1 MKSKEASETAISK
14 QWWVLLAVSL
24 GTFLFSLDVHIVNL
38 ALPTLVEDLHSDFA
52 TVEWVPLSY
61 FLVLAILVLCV
72 ARLGDMWS
80 KKWLYIIGL
89 AAFTISSLIC
99 GIATTINLLIAAR
112 IFQGIGAVFIAV
124 LAPVIATEVFPD
136 AKRGLALGIIT
147 STGWVGVSLGPTA
160 GGVLIEHL
168 GWRSVFLV
176 NVPICSIGIVLAML
190 AVPRGSSNRSDADF
204 DFWGALILAITLTC
218 LFLGITRIQG
228 EDLDGKITWVLFV
241 IAVIGCVSFLWSQ
254 KQSDRPLLNLSLFR
268 SRELSFR
275 LLLSLIYYAF
285 ATAVMFILP
294 FFIKLVKHYS
304 EQQVG
309 LLIAVL
315 PILAICVGTVA
326 GYLADRFGERSIS
339 TIGMTLLLIGCLTI
353 STFSQELTV
362 KGYLLRMLPF
372 GIGCGF
378 FQPSNQSAIMGSIP
392 PQYLSVASGLWF
404 FSQALGQVM
413 GITLI
418 GILFSRLSASQ
429 LPVDTQFSVT
439 TAPVE
444 ALVFGEQVSFRI
456 VSAILVI
463 GLVICGFLW
472 QRQNQ
477 RLRINRT

>member
-1 MKSKEASETAISK
+1 MTSTQDSEIAISK
-14 QWWVLLAVSL
+14 QWWLLFAVSL
-24 GTFLFSLDVHIVNL
+24 VTFVFSLDVHIVNL

-61 FLVLAILVLCV
+61 SLVLAVLVLCV

-89 AAFTISSLIC
+89 AAFTASSLVC
-99 GIATTINLLIAAR
+99 GTATTIYLLIAAR
-112 IFQGIGAVFIAV
+112 IFQGLGAVFIAV
-124 LAPVIATEVFPD
+124 LSPAIVTEVFPD

-147 STGWVGVSLGPTA
+147 STGWAGVSLGPTA

-176 NVPICSIGIVLAML
+176 NVPICSIGLLLAML
-190 AVPRGSSNRSDADF
+190 TVPRGSSNRSKKDL
-204 DFWGALILAITLTC
+204 DFWGSLLLAITLIC
-218 LFLGITRIQG
+218 FLLGMTRLQE
-228 EDLDGKITWVLFV
+228 EDLGGNITLVLLA

-268 SRELSFR
+268 SLELSFS
-275 LLLSLIYYAF
+275 LLLSFIGYIF
-285 ATAVMFILP
+285 NSCVIFILP
-294 FFIKLVKHYS
+294 FFLELVKHYS

-315 PILAICVGTVA
+315 PILGICVGPVA
-326 GYLADRFGERSIS
+326 GSLADRFGERSIS

-362 KGYLLRMLPF
+362 KGYLLRIIPF
-372 GIGCGF
+372 GIGIGL
-378 FQPSNQSAIMGSIP
+378 FQPPNQSAIMGSVP

-404 FSQALGQVM
+404 FSRALGQVM

-418 GILFSRLSASQ
+418 SILFSRLSASQ
-429 LPVDTQFSVT
+429 LPADTPFSVT

-444 ALVFGEQVSFRI
+444 ALVFGEQASFHI
-456 VSAILVI
+456 ISAILLLAVVI
-463 GLVICGFLW
+463 SGFLW
-472 QRQNQ
+472 QRYNQ
-477 RLRINRT
+477 ALRLR